1 MTNIDDFATLL
12 FEEAK
17 RFLEKFDEH
26 QNIPAYL
33 HAAVN
38 LGICSLE
45 AHISAIAEEFLTRPE
60 LSSWDQSVLAEKT
73 VEFVDGELK
82 LTKRLKMYR
91 IEDRLLFL
99 CRRFSRKPID
109 RSSPVWANL
118 VSAIRLRN
126 NLTHPKGPV
135 EITRNEVAQALRAI
149 LDILD
154 YTYSALYKR
163 SYPTK
168 NQGLQSSLDF

>member
-26 QNIPAYL
+26 PDIPAYL

-60 LSSWDQSVLAEKT
+60 LSSWDKSVLSEKS
-73 VEFVDGELK
+73 VEFIDGELRV
-82 LTKRLKMYR
+82 TKRLKMYR

-99 CRRFSRKPID
+99 CRRFSRRPID

-135 EITRNEVAQALRAI
+135 EITRDEVAQALRAI

-163 SYPTK
+163 GYPTK
-168 NQGLQSSLDF
+168 RQGLESSLDF